1 MNSGIYIQGYKNTGA
16 GILIEKLSLYVR
28 MDSALKRSKHELLK
42 TAGHGESIHL
52 AAVLGLA
59 CFN

>member
-28 MDSALKRSKHELLK
+28 KVRQDVIVIS
-42 TAGHGESIHL
+42 
-52 AAVLGLA
+52 
-59 CFN
+59 